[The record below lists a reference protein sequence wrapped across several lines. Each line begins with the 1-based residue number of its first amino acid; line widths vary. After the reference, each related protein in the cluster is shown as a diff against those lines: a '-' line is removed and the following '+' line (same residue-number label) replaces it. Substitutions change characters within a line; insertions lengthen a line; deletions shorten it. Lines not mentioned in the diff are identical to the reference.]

1 MERSYHI
8 LGRSDSRSS
17 RKLAAYLARHGQF
30 LLPWV
35 ELIEQSRLAVDEL
48 IDVVGRAAIEA
59 VLELS
64 AAQVA
69 GPRRQGRRRRGVGW
83 YGRQRGTGAP
93 EGEKAGRAQATAPAA
108 RPGSGERSSPPGLRS
123 HAGGRGSGGPDV
135 GYLAAGRLDPA
146 VPAGVAGDGGHR
158 GCVALHGQPGNDGGC
173 RSRVRTSV
181 EPPLR
186 GSRVAD
192 PLHRRDGVW
201 RPSRDCGCGRGCG
214 RAQAR
219 AGDSAGGYGERRRPS
234 RTCWKV

>member
-1 MERSYHI
+1 MQRSYHI

-69 GPRRQGRRRRGVGW
+69 GPRRQGRRRRGVVVW
-83 YGRQRGTGAP
+83 APAGTGAP

-108 RPGSGERSSPPGLRS
+108 RRGAGKEVPLPRS

-146 VPAGVAGDGGHR
+146 YQRVLPEMADTVVSR
-158 GCVALHGQPGNDGGC
+158 STVSRETPQP
-173 RSRVRTSV
+173 S
-181 EPPLR
+181 
-186 GSRVAD
+186 
-192 PLHRRDGVW
+192 
-201 RPSRDCGCGRGCG
+201 
-214 RAQAR
+214 
-219 AGDSAGGYGERRRPS
+219 
-234 RTCWKV
+234 

>member
-1 MERSYHI
+1 MQRSYHI

-83 YGRQRGTGAP
+83 YGRQRGRVRLKERKLAVHRP
-93 EGEKAGRAQATAPAA
+93 RLR
-108 RPGSGERSSPPGLRS
+108 RPGRGAGERSSPPGLRS

-158 GCVALHGQPGNDGGC
+158 GVC
-173 RSRVRTSV
+173 RAPR
-181 EPPLR
+181 
-186 GSRVAD
+186 
-192 PLHRRDGVW
+192 
-201 RPSRDCGCGRGCG
+201 
-214 RAQAR
+214 
-219 AGDSAGGYGERRRPS
+219 SAGKRWRLPQPS
-234 RTCWKV
+234 

>member
-1 MERSYHI
+1 M
-8 LGRSDSRSS
+8 
-17 RKLAAYLARHGQF
+17 
-30 LLPWV
+30 
-35 ELIEQSRLAVDEL
+35 
-48 IDVVGRAAIEA
+48 VGRAAIEA

-83 YGRQRGTGAP
+83 YGRQRGRVRLKERKLAVHRP
-93 EGEKAGRAQATAPAA
+93 RLR
-108 RPGSGERSSPPGLRS
+108 RPGRGAGKKFPSRPTKPCRRARVWGPGCWIS
-123 HAGGRGSGGPDV
+123 CC
-135 GYLAAGRLDPA
+135 GRLDPA

-219 AGDSAGGYGERRRPS
+219 AGDSGGGLRRTPRPS